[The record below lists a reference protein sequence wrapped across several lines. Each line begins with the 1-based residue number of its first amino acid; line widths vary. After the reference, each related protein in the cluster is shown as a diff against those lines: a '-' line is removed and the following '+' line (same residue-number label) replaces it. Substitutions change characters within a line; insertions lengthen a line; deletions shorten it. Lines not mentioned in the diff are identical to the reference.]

1 MTGTASADTSRRP
14 RASGHG
20 KAPRLPYMPGID
32 GLRALAVSTV
42 VLYHAGTSWIPGGF
56 LGVDVFLV
64 ISGYLITSLL
74 LAEMQATGRIDLMR
88 FWIGRARRLLPAVIL
103 MIVVVLG
110 VMAILHPNE
119 VGNLRGAVVASL
131 FYVTNWYQIAVH
143 QSYFAQFSRP
153 SVFQHLWSLAVEEQF
168 YLLWPPIM
176 AVAITTFGK
185 RRVVY
190 GVIAGTV
197 LSTALA
203 AILFSP
209 GHDPSRIYY
218 GTDTRAAGLLV
229 GVLLAFAWPAAR
241 LAPVRNRQAALML
254 DAAGVAALVFLLYL
268 MTIIGELS
276 PGLYRGGF
284 LLVAVLTA
292 VLLAVVAH
300 PSSRLG
306 KVFAL
311 APLVWIGKR
320 SYGIYLW
327 HWPVL
332 QLTRAHQDVPF
343 GGPVLLAIQI
353 GLTIGLAELSY
364 RFVEVPIRKEG
375 LAGVRKELA
384 KIGLVGQRARISA
397 ATASVATLALVCF
410 VAIAPAHSIVPP
422 AIPSSAG
429 SRAAKLIQS
438 APHYTAAQI
447 RARFAAQVRA
457 GRDLGLGDSVM
468 LGTKPALTSS
478 AVFGKHIYV
487 DAVEGRQFYKLPPIV
502 AYDVARLHPHIVVIH
517 MGNNGTIQQKDMNHV
532 MASVKNVPLV
542 VLVTLHVARSWQAAD
557 NRIIRAAAAHKPNVV
572 IADWNTW
579 SLKEPGIFWDGIHVN
594 PKGAALYAAM
604 LIRTIGTWQSPAA
617 AKSTGTGTTTGTGT
631 STVPAPRP

>member
-1 MTGTASADTSRRP
+1 MTGTASADATGRTRPSR
-14 RASGHG
+14 HG

-32 GLRALAVSTV
+32 GLRAFAVGTV

-88 FWIGRARRLLPAVIL
+88 FWIARARRLLPAVIL

-110 VMAILHPNE
+110 VMAILHPSE

-143 QSYFAQFSRP
+143 QSYFAQFARP

-176 AVAITTFGK
+176 AVAIAAFGK

-190 GVIAGTV
+190 GVIAGTI
-197 LSTALA
+197 LSALLA

-218 GTDTRAAGLLV
+218 GTDTRAAGLLI

-241 LAPVRNRQAALML
+241 LAPVRNRQATLML

-276 PGLYRGGF
+276 AGLYRGGF
-284 LLVAVLTA
+284 LLVAVVTA

-343 GGPVLLAIQI
+343 GGPVLLMLQVA
-353 GLTIGLAELSY
+353 LTIGLAEVSY
-364 RFVEVPIRKEG
+364 HFVEVPIRREG

-384 KIGLVGQRARISA
+384 NIGLVGQRFRIGA
-397 ATASVATLALVCF
+397 ATASVATLVLVWF
-410 VAIAPAHSIVPP
+410 VAVAPTHSLAPP
-422 AIPSSAG
+422 VIPPSAG
-429 SRAAKLIQS
+429 SRAARLVQS
-438 APHYTAAQI
+438 APHFTAAQI

-457 GRDLGLGDSVM
+457 GRTLGLGDSVM
-468 LGTKPALTSS
+468 LGAKPALTSS
-478 AVFGKHIYV
+478 TVFGGHIYV
-487 DAVEGRQFYKLPPIV
+487 DAVEGRQFFKLPPII
-502 AYDVARLHPHIVVIH
+502 ASDVPRLHPHIVIIH
-517 MGNNGTIQQKDMNHV
+517 IGNNGTIQQKDMNHV

-542 VLVTLHVARSWQAAD
+542 VLVTLHVARSWEAAD
-557 NRIIRAAAAHKPNVV
+557 NRIIRAAAAHSRNIV
-572 IADWNTW
+572 IADWNALAANR
-579 SLKEPGIFWDGIHVN
+579 SGIFWDGIHVN
-594 PKGAALYAAM
+594 PKGAALYSAM
-604 LIRTIGTWQSPAA
+604 LIRAIGTWQPPAA
-617 AKSTGTGTTTGTGT
+617 SKTTGIGTGTGS
-631 STVPAPRP
+631 STAPAPRP